1 MRLHANCPTTCTGPP
16 TTGTSPTAVCKR
28 LNKSLHLERELGL
41 EIPLVFFDQNFVTLD
56 WDIGR
61 SKNLWAKRQMR

>member
-1 MRLHANCPTTCTGPP
+1 MVAQNNLTVVNPTG
-16 TTGTSPTAVCKR
+16 R
-28 LNKSLHLERELGL
+28 SLHLERELGL